1 MGPYLHY
8 LLRISVAT
16 AIFYLFYHLL
26 LRRSKDFIFNRLYL
40 LGSLVLSVAIPLID
54 IPITFLAVD
63 TQAFLGDST
72 AQNQPFILSE
82 STKNHSFSL
91 PNILALV
98 YLFGAAVL
106 LVRFGLGYAKA
117 LSIKRKSILERQGD
131 IHVYVSN
138 SNIRAFTFF
147 SRIVV
152 GRDILENPA
161 ISMVLSHELVHAKEK
176 HFIDVMI
183 SEFLIVFQWFNPF
196 AVLYRRAIRN
206 NLEFRADDV
215 VVRSSNPQKYQLALL
230 SMLSN
235 RITPPIFTELNS
247 TNLKQ
252 RVIMMRTKKNQSL
265 RIAKFT
271 LLPMYALAIILL
283 SGKNYVAAHD
293 SSTEQQKVQVSNPS
307 ALDTPSIQSVD
318 DLRHFMVRQIRYPKQ
333 AADAGRFGRVSLYLR
348 IDHQGKVAQVMEAQP
363 AEEFIEVDEILAVAR
378 LGSGVETLELKNHKE
393 LVAECKRVV
402 SMLPELQIPEF
413 MGKVIEI
420 QVGFMLQK

>member
-1 MGPYLHY
+1 MEPYLHY
-8 LLRISVAT
+8 LLRVSVAT
-16 AIFYLFYHLL
+16 ALFYLFYHLL

-72 AQNQPFILSE
+72 AQNQPSILSE
-82 STKNHSFSL
+82 STKIHSFSL
-91 PNILALV
+91 PNIFALV
-98 YLFGAAVL
+98 YLLGVAVL

-131 IHVYVSN
+131 IQVYVSN
-138 SNIRAFTFF
+138 DNIRAFTFF

-152 GRDILENPA
+152 GRNILENPA

-183 SEFLIVFQWFNPF
+183 SELLIVFQWFNPF

-235 RITPPIFTELNS
+235 RITLPIFTELNS

-252 RVIMMRTKKNQSL
+252 RVIMMKTEKNQSL
-265 RIAKFT
+265 RIAKFA

-293 SSTEQQKVQVSNPS
+293 SSTELQKVQVSNPL

-318 DLRHFMVRQIRYPKQ
+318 DLRHFMVRQIR
-333 AADAGRFGRVSLYLR
+333 
-348 IDHQGKVAQVMEAQP
+348 
-363 AEEFIEVDEILAVAR
+363 
-378 LGSGVETLELKNHKE
+378 
-393 LVAECKRVV
+393 
-402 SMLPELQIPEF
+402 
-413 MGKVIEI
+413 
-420 QVGFMLQK
+420 

>member
-1 MGPYLHY
+1 MEPYLHY
-8 LLRISVAT
+8 LLRVSVAT
-16 AIFYLFYHLL
+16 ALFYLFYHLL

-54 IPITFLAVD
+54 IPLTFLAVD

-72 AQNQPFILSE
+72 AQNQPSILSE
-82 STKNHSFSL
+82 STKIHSFSL

-98 YLFGAAVL
+98 YLLGAAVL

-131 IHVYVSN
+131 IQVYVSN

-152 GRDILENPA
+152 GRNILENPA

-183 SEFLIVFQWFNPF
+183 SELLIVFQWFNPL

-235 RITPPIFTELNS
+235 RITLPIFTELNS

-252 RVIMMRTKKNQSL
+252 RVIMMKTEKNQSL
-265 RIAKFT
+265 RIAKFA

-293 SSTEQQKVQVSNPS
+293 SSTELQKVQVSNPL

-402 SMLPELQIPEF
+402 SMLPELQIQEF

-420 QVGFMLQK
+420 QVVFMLQK